1 MMNKFLFTGFAL
13 IAVMI
18 LASCEGGN
26 DSAKKTK
33 NKDDNESGV
42 GDDDYGTEKSFDGVQ
57 LWYTSIITE
66 KEADAMG
73 SYLIESAFADGSEKI
88 VQLNKSGNTYEFKM
102 VVKTGIEQDQEYT
115 ELGKLFATEISNF
128 VFNGEP
134 VDVHFCDEN
143 LKTLR
148 VLPMS
153 NQIDDDYGTEKSF
166 DGVQLWYTSIITE
179 KEADAMGNY
188 LIESGFSDGMEKTVQ
203 LNKSGNTYE
212 FRMVVKTGIE
222 QDQEYAELGKL
233 LATEIS
239 TFVFNREPVDVHFC
253 DENLKTLRV
262 LLMSNQIED
271 DYDEMSNQIEDDYD
285 EMSNQ
290 IEDDYDEIANQIED
304 AYDEIANQIEDA
316 YDEIATE
323 LTVSSNNAECDEYLD
338 GYEKFMDNYITILK
352 KQQADPSDM
361 SIMTEYMSIMTEGTE
376 WASKT
381 PDCTDMEFLG
391 RLMEIQMKIA
401 NAASGMY

>member
-1 MMNKFLFTGFAL
+1 MNKFLFTGFAL

-88 VQLNKSGNTYEFKM
+88 VQLNKSGNTYEF
-102 VVKTGIEQDQEYT
+102 
-115 ELGKLFATEISNF
+115 
-128 VFNGEP
+128 
-134 VDVHFCDEN
+134 
-143 LKTLR
+143 
-148 VLPMS
+148 
-153 NQIDDDYGTEKSF
+153 
-166 DGVQLWYTSIITE
+166 
-179 KEADAMGNY
+179 
-188 LIESGFSDGMEKTVQ
+188 
-203 LNKSGNTYE
+203 
-212 FRMVVKTGIE
+212 RMVVKTGIE

-253 DENLKTLRV
+253 DENFKTLRV

-271 DYDEMSNQIEDDYD
+271 AYDERSNQIEDDYD
-285 EMSNQ
+285 EMANQ
-290 IEDDYDEIANQIED
+290 IEDDYNEMANQIED
-304 AYDEIANQIEDA
+304 AYEVVVLDR
-316 YDEIATE
+316 
-323 LTVSSNNAECDEYLD
+323 SNNSECDEYLA

>member
-1 MMNKFLFTGFAL
+1 MNKFLFTGFAL

-42 GDDDYGTEKSFDGVQ
+42 G
-57 LWYTSIITE
+57 
-66 KEADAMG
+66 
-73 SYLIESAFADGSEKI
+73 
-88 VQLNKSGNTYEFKM
+88 
-102 VVKTGIEQDQEYT
+102 
-115 ELGKLFATEISNF
+115 
-128 VFNGEP
+128 
-134 VDVHFCDEN
+134 
-143 LKTLR
+143 
-148 VLPMS
+148 
-153 NQIDDDYGTEKSF
+153 DDDYGTEKSF

-271 DYDEMSNQIEDDYD
+271 DYDEMANQIEDDYND
-285 EMSNQ
+285 M
-290 IEDDYDEIANQIED
+290 ANQIED
-304 AYDEIANQIEDA
+304 AYDEMANQIEDA
-316 YDEIATE
+316 YEVVVLDR
-323 LTVSSNNAECDEYLD
+323 SNNSECDEYLA

>member
-1 MMNKFLFTGFAL
+1 MNKFLFTGFAL

-253 DENLKTLRV
+253 DENFKTLRV

-271 DYDEMSNQIEDDYD
+271 AYDERSNQIEDDYD
-285 EMSNQ
+285 EMANQ
-290 IEDDYDEIANQIED
+290 IEDDYNEMANQIED
-304 AYDEIANQIEDA
+304 AYDEMANQIEDA
-316 YDEIATE
+316 YEVVVLDR
-323 LTVSSNNAECDEYLD
+323 SNNSECDEYLA

>member
-1 MMNKFLFTGFAL
+1 MNKFLFTGFAL

-42 GDDDYGTEKSFDGVQ
+42 G
-57 LWYTSIITE
+57 
-66 KEADAMG
+66 
-73 SYLIESAFADGSEKI
+73 
-88 VQLNKSGNTYEFKM
+88 
-102 VVKTGIEQDQEYT
+102 
-115 ELGKLFATEISNF
+115 
-128 VFNGEP
+128 
-134 VDVHFCDEN
+134 
-143 LKTLR
+143 
-148 VLPMS
+148 
-153 NQIDDDYGTEKSF
+153 DDDYGTEKSF

-271 DYDEMSNQIEDDYD
+271 DYDEMANQIEDDYND
-285 EMSNQ
+285 M
-290 IEDDYDEIANQIED
+290 ANQIED
-304 AYDEIANQIEDA
+304 AYEVVVLDR
-316 YDEIATE
+316 
-323 LTVSSNNAECDEYLD
+323 SNNSECDEYLA

>member
-1 MMNKFLFTGFAL
+1 MNKFLFTGFAL

-42 GDDDYGTEKSFDGVQ
+42 G
-57 LWYTSIITE
+57 
-66 KEADAMG
+66 
-73 SYLIESAFADGSEKI
+73 
-88 VQLNKSGNTYEFKM
+88 
-102 VVKTGIEQDQEYT
+102 
-115 ELGKLFATEISNF
+115 
-128 VFNGEP
+128 
-134 VDVHFCDEN
+134 
-143 LKTLR
+143 
-148 VLPMS
+148 
-153 NQIDDDYGTEKSF
+153 DDDYGTEKSF

-253 DENLKTLRV
+253 DENFKTLRV
-262 LLMSNQIED
+262 LLMSNQIEDAYDERSNQIED

-285 EMSNQ
+285 EMANQ
-290 IEDDYDEIANQIED
+290 IEDDYNEMANQIEEAYDEMANQIED
-304 AYDEIANQIEDA
+304 AYEVVVLDR
-316 YDEIATE
+316 
-323 LTVSSNNAECDEYLD
+323 SNNSECDEYLA